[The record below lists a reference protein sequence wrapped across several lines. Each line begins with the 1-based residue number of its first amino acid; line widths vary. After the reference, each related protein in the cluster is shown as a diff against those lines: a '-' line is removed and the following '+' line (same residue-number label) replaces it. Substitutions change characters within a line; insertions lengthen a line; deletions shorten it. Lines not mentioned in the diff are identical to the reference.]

1 MFKYFSNKK
10 EIVGGSYRSRVL
22 QIFIKKKMEIV
33 FLHEEF
39 RSDCSLSLGK
49 KLPTLVSSVSKS
61 KLHIKCNKFFNYY
74 EFQQTISNTS
84 FFPRRKIS
92 GSCIIV

>member
-49 KLPTLVSSVSKS
+49 KLPILPKS
-61 KLHIKCNKFFNYY
+61 KLHIKCNKFYNYC
-74 EFQQTISNTS
+74 EFQQTIPNTS